1 MSPAVA
7 SVELLPKFLTVDA
20 GKNAEFTC
28 WTNIGDEYP
37 YTKEIE
43 WRKDGSAKLL
53 QSNWRVSVVGD
64 KLRVIEVSQDDAGMY
79 QCSVKVKQEMYQAA
93 AQLKIGG
100 MELLQGR
107 MDKIARKIT
116 NN

>member
-1 MSPAVA
+1 MVSPAAA

-20 GKNAEFTC
+20 GKSAEFRC

-43 WRKDGSAKLL
+43 WRKDGSVKLL
-53 QSNWRVSVVGD
+53 QSNWRVSAVGD
-64 KLRVIEVSQDDAGMY
+64 KLRIIEVSQDDAGMY
-79 QCSVKVKQEMYQAA
+79 QCSVKVKQDMYQAA

-100 MELLQGR
+100 MNCQNGAWR
-107 MDKIARKIT
+107 MRGYY
-116 NN
+116 